1 MSPRIL
7 LTASLMTAFMAAF
20 AVGSAFGND
29 SGKNS
34 GNNVRLDKNPG
45 FDRADS
51 IVNSQGINPDTTSR
65 SSIPSGPIPPSPR
78 RPDTTVVYAVIG
90 DSLELRLDLFLPG
103 RVETP
108 DGPRQIVHADGA
120 RWPLIIWIHG
130 GGWRGGSRTDPSPA
144 LALLDSGFAVANIDY
159 RLSRRALWPAQ
170 LHDAKAAVRWLRA
183 HADTFG
189 LDTARFVAWGTSAG
203 AHLAAMLGVTTPADS
218 LEGTVGDHPGVSSA
232 VKAVVGYH
240 GAFNFL
246 EPVPRRWTRWS
257 SVGELLGCAVPQC
270 WERARLASPLSYVSL
285 GDAPFFIV
293 HGTADSTVPF
303 TQSTLMDSTLRTL
316 RIPVEFVPL
325 PHADH
330 GGPAFVSE
338 GMIGRVR
345 DFLRRV
351 FTATDESSVTPSVP
365 LSGTDSV
372 VIPAAQAEA
381 DTTANGAKPSGASEA
396 APQQEGVAVP
406 AVSRPLR

>member
-1 MSPRIL
+1 
-7 LTASLMTAFMAAF
+7 
-20 AVGSAFGND
+20 
-29 SGKNS
+29 
-34 GNNVRLDKNPG
+34 
-45 FDRADS
+45 
-51 IVNSQGINPDTTSR
+51 
-65 SSIPSGPIPPSPR
+65 
-78 RPDTTVVYAVIG
+78 VYAVIG
-90 DSLELRLDLFLPG
+90 DSLALRLDLFLPG
-103 RVETP
+103 RVETS
-108 DGPRQIVHADGA
+108 DGPRRVVHAEGV

-183 HADTFG
+183 HADVFD

-203 AHLAAMLGVTTPADS
+203 AHIAAMLGVTSPADS
-218 LEGTVGDHPGVSSA
+218 LEGAVGDHPGVSSA

-257 SVGELLGCAVPQC
+257 SVGELLGCAVPEC

-285 GDAPFFIV
+285 GDAPFFIA

-303 TQSTLMDSTLRTL
+303 TQSTMMDSTLRTL
-316 RIPVEFVPL
+316 RVPVEFVPL
-325 PHADH
+325 PDAAH
-330 GGPAFVSE
+330 GGPGFVSE

-351 FTATDESSVTPSVP
+351 FTGADETSSAPDEEASPPATADTAS
-365 LSGTDSV
+365 
-372 VIPAAQAEA
+372 AEA
-381 DTTANGAKPSGASEA
+381 E
-396 APQQEGVAVP
+396 
-406 AVSRPLR
+406 PLRDTAPAPADSLTPPR